1 MNTAAQCSPSED
13 QPNRREPA
21 RGAGGGVHVI
31 VVNSD
36 ADRDRALRWVWAA
49 PEGMRIE
56 FRERRR
62 SSSQNKRMWAM
73 LADIS
78 EQADWHGHKPRPD
91 QWKVLF
97 IDALGGELLVVPNMD
112 GNGIVSLGRRS
123 SELTKQEMSGMIEL
137 MHKFG
142 AERGV
147 VFGDERGGT

>member
-1 MNTAAQCSPSED
+1 MNTAAQSSPSED

-21 RGAGGGVHVI
+21 RGAGGGFRI
-31 VVNSD
+31 VVNGD
-36 ADRDRALRWVWAA
+36 ADRQKAARWALAA
-49 PEGMRIE
+49 PDGMSIE
-56 FRERRR
+56 YKKHNRT
-62 SSSQNKRMWAM
+62 SSQNRRMWAM

-78 EQADWHGHKPRPD
+78 EQAEWHGHKPRPD

-123 SELTKQEMSGMIEL
+123 SELTKEEMSGLIEL

-142 AERGV
+142 AERSV
-147 VFGDERGGT
+147 IFGDDRGGI